1 MERYGYWNKVLHVS
15 LGDRRTWIEEPGDQ
29 FFRRYAGGRGLIAHY
44 LLKYVPKGADPLG
57 PDNILVIAPGV
68 LTGAPVPGAGRHSVG
83 AKSPLT
89 GGFGE
94 SESGGYWGAELKRAG
109 WDAIV
114 FHGVSA
120 SPVYLWIS
128 DGAVELRDATHLWGK
143 ITGDVE
149 DAILA
154 ELGDPRIRIA
164 TIGPAGENLVRFA
177 CIANDLNEV
186 AGRTGMGAVMGS
198 KRLKAIAVRG
208 KIPVKIAD
216 QPGLL
221 KVAKWVS
228 GTMDEK
234 HRGFHEFGTGAAM
247 QGKSLEGGMP
257 VLNYRLGT
265 SDTVAKV
272 DAVAVRDQV
281 RVRMGACY
289 ACSVRC
295 KKVVHI
301 EKKEETAR
309 EASESVYKGRAR
321 VAVDPLGRYRVD
333 PRYGGPEYESLAA
346 LGVNLGLD
354 DLIAICKSNEM
365 CNYLGMD
372 TVSLGATLAWAMEC
386 FEKGLLT
393 LEDTGGVPLRFHDA
407 DGVVKLVEMIAY
419 RRGVGDLL
427 AEGSQRAAR
436 RLGRGSE
443 AFLTTVKGME
453 MAMHDPRHMP
463 VMRASYLL
471 APTGGDHMRQ
481 SGNRNGLRNQIGLCH
496 FLAYEDDQSLQ
507 ILKAVTGWDITPE
520 EMERWP
526 TAGSPS
532 PASSTCARALAAPTI
547 ACPPR
552 RRSICSRSRRTPR
565 TRGSGGA
572 RRGRP
577 FPRALTGCR
586 PTSRGSAML
595 TVPFDDLNDQE
606 YVGSRKRGQRAE
618 LGRMAR
624 VPPRSASCASGCTLQ
639 ELRRSEPRR
648 NGRDVLSRASITH
661 RARKS
666 RPVFASKMV
675 LPRKDA
681 SPRTPEQDSGEE
693 LDLERAIR
701 YSHGHGYY
709 KPDDPWRLPPSPEV
723 PGCEQRGSNR
733 HIPALQ
739 HRQAIRDAASFGRVP
754 SRAEA
759 GHS

>member
-1 MERYGYWNKVLHVS
+1 MDRYGYWNKILHVN
-15 LGDRRTWIEEPGDQ
+15 LGERRTWIEEPGDS
-29 FFRRYAGGRGLIAHY
+29 FFRRYAGGRGLIGHY

-68 LTGAPVPGAGRHSVG
+68 ITGAPVPGAGRHSVG

-109 WDAIV
+109 WDGIV
-114 FHGVSA
+114 VHGVSPA
-120 SPVYLWIS
+120 PVYLWIA
-128 DGAVELRDATHLWGK
+128 DAAIEIRDAGRLWGK
-143 ITGDVE
+143 ITGEVE

-154 ELGDPRIRIA
+154 ELGDPRIRVA

-221 KVAKWVS
+221 AIAKWVS

-234 HRGFHEFGTGAAM
+234 HRAFHEFGTGAAM

-257 VLNYRLGT
+257 VLNYRLGA

-301 EKKEETAR
+301 E
-309 EASESVYKGRAR
+309 
-321 VAVDPLGRYRVD
+321 
-333 PRYGGPEYESLAA
+333 
-346 LGVNLGLD
+346 
-354 DLIAICKSNEM
+354 
-365 CNYLGMD
+365 

-407 DGVVKLVEMIAY
+407 DGVVALVELIAY

-443 AFLTTVKGME
+443 AFLTTVKGLE

-463 VMRASYLL
+463 AMRASYLL

-481 SGNRNGLRNQIGLCH
+481 TSNRNGLRNQIGLCH
-496 FLAYEDDQSLQ
+496 FLAYEDDQSLT
-507 ILKAVTGWDITPE
+507 IL
-520 EMERWP
+520 R
-526 TAGSPS
+526 
-532 PASSTCARALAAPTI
+532 
-547 ACPPR
+547 
-552 RRSICSRSRRTPR
+552 
-565 TRGSGGA
+565 
-572 RRGRP
+572 
-577 FPRALTGCR
+577 
-586 PTSRGSAML
+586 
-595 TVPFDDLNDQE
+595 
-606 YVGSRKRGQRAE
+606 
-618 LGRMAR
+618 
-624 VPPRSASCASGCTLQ
+624 
-639 ELRRSEPRR
+639 
-648 NGRDVLSRASITH
+648 
-661 RARKS
+661 
-666 RPVFASKMV
+666 
-675 LPRKDA
+675 
-681 SPRTPEQDSGEE
+681 
-693 LDLERAIR
+693 
-701 YSHGHGYY
+701 
-709 KPDDPWRLPPSPEV
+709 
-723 PGCEQRGSNR
+723 
-733 HIPALQ
+733 
-739 HRQAIRDAASFGRVP
+739 
-754 SRAEA
+754 
-759 GHS
+759 